1 MRYFVWLPLV
11 IATSVCAFD
20 SEKVGEI
27 RSAVERAMVKGDCP
41 GAVVH
46 LERGEE
52 RQTLVMGDAAVVP
65 ERRAMTEDAIFDA
78 ASLTKVMA
86 TTPCVMKLVE
96 DGKVEP
102 DAPVERYLPAFRGHG
117 REHITVRQ
125 LLTHTSGL
133 PAGVPKEPVWSGYD
147 EGVRRA
153 LACVPDAAVDAVFRY
168 SDVNFILLGEIVARV
183 SGKSLDQCAA
193 EWVYAPL
200 KMTATGYKPAKELLP
215 RVVPTDKDENGTMLH
230 GVVHDPTAR
239 RMGGV
244 AGHAGLFISAADTAR
259 FARMLLNG
267 GELDGVRVL
276 KPETVRLMTSV
287 QTPAAMWERRG
298 LGWDIDTRFSRPRG
312 KVFPLGGIG
321 HTGWTGTA
329 LWIDPASRTFFVMLS
344 SRLHPDGVGSVR
356 DLYEE
361 VGTLVAEAVKD
372 FDFKKAASLP
382 VRDERDPP
390 AVWNG
395 VDVLK
400 RDGLPLLNGKR
411 VGLITNQTGID
422 RNRVAT
428 IDVLKGMRGV
438 KLVALFSPEHGI
450 RGGLDQA
457 KIDDSIDRRTGLPVY
472 SLYGERR
479 VPSDEQMGKVDVL
492 VFDIQDIGC
501 RFYTYIATLKGCM
514 KVAAE
519 KGKPFVVLDRVNP
532 IGGIKV
538 EGPAKP
544 GKLDFTACH
553 AIPLRHGMTT
563 GELAKM
569 FVAEDKLTLDLHVV
583 KAEGWRRSEWF
594 DATGLPWLNPSP
606 NMRSLTAATLY
617 PGIGILEFAISVGR
631 GTDTPFEVLGAPYIH
646 DRRLA
651 SELNRLGLRGVR
663 FVPEQFTPAS
673 SVFEKQRCGG
683 VRVII
688 TDRELFEPAKTG
700 LAIASTINALYPGK
714 MDHVKLNR
722 LMQDGA
728 AMKQLS
734 DWRAIAQRWQ
744 SESAEF
750 SERRKPFLLY

>member
-1 MRYFVWLPLV
+1 MRHFVWLMCVAGMAWALDE
-11 IATSVCAFD
+11 A
-20 SEKVGEI
+20 KVGEI
-27 RSAVERAMVKGDCP
+27 RAAVERAMAKGDCP
-41 GAVVH
+41 GAVIH

-52 RQTLVMGDAAVVP
+52 KVTLVMGNAAVVP
-65 ERRAMTEDAIFDA
+65 ERRAMLEDAVFDA

-96 DGKVEP
+96 EGRVELEV
-102 DAPVERYLPAFRGHG
+102 PVERYLPEFCGHG
-117 REHITVRQ
+117 RERITVRH

-133 PAGVPKEPVWSGYD
+133 PAGVPKEPAWSGYQA
-147 EGVRRA
+147 GVRRA
-153 LACVPDAAVDAVFRY
+153 LDCVPDTGVDAVFRY
-168 SDVNFILLGEIVARV
+168 SDVNFILLGELVARV
-183 SGKSLDQCAA
+183 AGKPLDQCAA
-193 EWVYAPL
+193 EWIFAPL
-200 KMTATGYKPAKELLP
+200 KMSATGYRPAERLLP
-215 RVVPTDKDENGTMLH
+215 RVVPTDRDEGGTMLH

-244 AGHAGLFISAADTAR
+244 AGHAGLFINAADAAR

-276 KPETVRLMTSV
+276 KAETVRLMTSV
-287 QTPAAMWERRG
+287 QTPAALWERRG
-298 LGWDIDTRFSRPRG
+298 LGWDIDTRYSRPRG
-312 KVFPLGGIG
+312 KVFPPGGYG

-329 LWIDPASRTFFVMLS
+329 LWVDPASRAFFVMLS
-344 SRLHPDGVGSVR
+344 SRLHPDGVGNVR

-361 VGTLVAEAVKD
+361 VGTLVAEAVGSGK
-372 FDFKKAASLP
+372 SGPP
-382 VRDERDPP
+382 VLHPREEGDPP

-400 RDGLPLLNGKR
+400 RDGLEMLKGKR

-422 RNRVAT
+422 RDRVAT
-428 IDVLKGMRGV
+428 IDVLKGMSGV
-438 KLVALFSPEHGI
+438 RLVALFSPEHGI
-450 RGGLDQA
+450 RGALDQA
-457 KIDDSIDRRTGLPVY
+457 KIRDSVDERTGLPVY

-479 VPSDEQMGKVDVL
+479 VPSEEQLSKVDVL

-514 KVAAE
+514 KAAAE

-532 IGGIKV
+532 IGGVKV

-544 GKLDFTACH
+544 DKMDFVACH

-569 FVAEDKLTLDLHVV
+569 FAAEDKLSLDLQVV
-583 KAEGWRRSEWF
+583 KVEGWRRTEWF
-594 DATGLPWLNPSP
+594 DATGLPWQNPSP

-651 SELNRLGLRGVR
+651 SELNGLGLRGVR
-663 FVPEQFTPAS
+663 FIPEQFTPTS

-683 VRVII
+683 VRVMV
-688 TDRELFEPAKTG
+688 TDRDSFEPVKTG
-700 LAIASTINALYPGK
+700 LAIAATIHALYPGK
-714 MDHVKLNR
+714 MEPTKLNR
-722 LMQDGA
+722 LMQDEA
-728 AMKQLS
+728 AMKRLS
-734 DWRAIAQRWQ
+734 DWRAVAQRWA
-744 SESAEF
+744 SESAAF
-750 SERRKPFLLY
+750 IERRKPFLLY

>member
-1 MRYFVWLPLV
+1 M
-11 IATSVCAFD
+11 AFD
-20 SEKVGEI
+20 APKLEEI
-27 RSAVERAMVKGDCP
+27 RAAVGRAMARGDCP
-41 GAVVH
+41 GAVIH
-46 LERGEE
+46 LERGEV
-52 RQTLVMGDAAVVP
+52 RHTLVMGDAAVVP
-65 ERRAMTEDAIFDA
+65 VRRAMSEGAIFDA

-96 DGKVEP
+96 EGKVELE
-102 DAPVERYLPAFRGHG
+102 ARVERYLPEFRGHG
-117 REHITVRQ
+117 RERITVRQ

-133 PAGVPKEPVWSGYD
+133 PAGVPREPAWSGYH

-153 LACVPDAAVDAVFRY
+153 LAAVPDAEVDAVFRY
-168 SDVNFILLGEIVARV
+168 SDVNFILLGELVARV
-183 SGKSLDQCAA
+183 GGRPLDHCAE
-193 EWVYAPL
+193 EWMYAPL
-200 KMTATGYKPAKELLP
+200 KMSATGYHPGQESRV
-215 RVVPTDKDENGTMLH
+215 RVVPTDHDENGKMLH

-244 AGHAGLFISAADTAR
+244 AGHAGLFTTAGDVAR

-276 KPETVRLMTSV
+276 QPETVRAMTSV

-298 LGWDIDTRFSRPRG
+298 LGWDMDTRYSRPRG
-312 KVFPLGGIG
+312 KVFPLGGFG

-329 LWIDPASRTFFVMLS
+329 LWIDPTSRTFFVMLS

-361 VGTLVAEAVKD
+361 VGTLVGEAAKSL
-372 FDFKKAASLP
+372 KPTLETTPLP
-382 VRDERDPP
+382 VLAERVASDPP

-400 RDGLPLLNGKR
+400 RDGLALLEGKR

-450 RGGLDQA
+450 RGALDQE

-479 VPSDEQMGKVDVL
+479 VPSDEQMSKVDVL

-519 KGKPFVVLDRVNP
+519 KRKSFVILDRVNP
-532 IGGIKV
+532 IGGLRV
-538 EGPAKP
+538 EGPTQP
-544 GKLDFTACH
+544 EKLDFVACH

-563 GELAKM
+563 GELARM
-569 FVAEDKLTLDLHVV
+569 FQSEEQWDLELHVV
-583 KAEGWRRSEWF
+583 KVAGWRREEWF

-631 GTDTPFEVLGAPYIH
+631 GTDTPFEVLGAPYIQ

-651 SELNRLGLRGVR
+651 SELNRLGLLGVR

-683 VRVII
+683 VRVIL
-688 TDRELFEPAKTG
+688 TDRERFEPVKTG
-700 LAIASTINALYPGK
+700 LAIAATIESLYPGK
-714 MDHVKLNR
+714 MDGVKLNR
-722 LMQDGA
+722 LLQDEA
-728 AMKQLS
+728 ALKKLS
-734 DWRAIAQRWQ
+734 EWRAVAQRWQ
-744 SESAEF
+744 TESAAF
-750 SERRKPFLLY
+750 SERRRPFLLY